1 MDNGRNESSNTDNA
15 RQREGEETIR
25 EQKSSVVEENEKKES
40 EGLNMQVRMV
50 TEMHRKII

>member
-1 MDNGRNESSNTDNA
+1 MDNGRRESSNTDNA

-25 EQKSSVVEENEKKES
+25 EQKSSVVEENEKKRS
-40 EGLNMQVRMV
+40 EGLNMQVIMV